1 MNKIFI
7 IAEAGVN
14 HNGDLSIA
22 KKMVDAAKSAGA
34 DAVKFQS
41 FVPEEMVSPLA
52 EKAEYQKAAAG
63 EPESQLEMLKKLALD
78 HAGQKELYDYCLSA
92 GIKFLSS
99 PFDLPSIDF
108 LNLLGLDTFK
118 IPSGEITNLPYL
130 RKIGAL
136 KKKVIMSTGMATLR
150 EVGAALEVLT
160 GAGMDKKA
168 IVLLHCNTA
177 YPTPVEDVNLNAI
190 LMLKRKFGVEV
201 GYSDHTLGREVCL
214 AAVALGAVVIEKHFT
229 LGQTMAGPDHQAS
242 LEPLDFKKLVISI
255 RNVSLAMGS
264 GVKEPS
270 KSEKKNIAVVRKSIF
285 ASQNIRCGEVI
296 TEKMLVVKRPA
307 IGLSPMVWDALV
319 GRVAGRDYKA
329 GEIINSVEI

>member
-63 EPESQLEMLKKLALD
+63 ETESHLEMLKKLALD
-78 HAGQKELYDYCLSA
+78 HAGQKELYDYCISA

-108 LNLLGLDTFK
+108 LNRLGLDTFK

-136 KKKVIMSTGMATLR
+136 KKKLIMSTGMATLR

-190 LMLKRKFGVEV
+190 LILKRKFGVEV

-214 AAVALGAVVIEKHFT
+214 AAVAIGAVVIEKHFT
-229 LGQTMAGPDHQAS
+229 LDRTMAGPDHRAS

-270 KSEKKNIAVVRKSIF
+270 KSEIKNIAVVRKSIF
-285 ASQNIRCGEVI
+285 ASQNIYRGEVI

-307 IGLSPMVWDALV
+307 IGLSPMEWDALV

-329 GEIINSVEI
+329 GEIINSVET